1 MATNGILLRQ
11 NNNNEESLKKEVFFI
26 SDPITLNY
34 TYDSTIR
41 NSIFSSITLPIEKM
55 KEYSWIKLGVY
66 DGQCSYQ
73 ITRGTGESYIIVK
86 MSYGAEEDFYFL
98 NNFDYNDRTNSFDF
112 QKAPFAHLFVWRNS
126 NQSKKSFQACFPWS
140 SSSFSLEQN
149 SNLYCSHS
157 GKTYSNTDYISF
169 NVRLYL
175 EGIK

>member
-1 MATNGILLRQ
+1 MATNGILLGQ
-11 NNNNEESLKKEVFFI
+11 NNNNEESLKKEIFFI

-41 NSIFSSITLPIEKM
+41 DSIFSSITLPIEKM

-73 ITRGTGESYIIVK
+73 ITGGIGESYIIVY
-86 MSYGAEEDFYFL
+86 MSYGSGTNFYFL
-98 NNFDYNDRTNSFDF
+98 NDSDYIDRTNSFDF
-112 QKAPFAHLFVWRNS
+112 QKAPCAHLFVWRDINH
-126 NQSKKSFQACFPWS
+126 SKESFEACFPWS
-140 SSSFSLEQN
+140 RSSFLLERE
-149 SNLYCSHS
+149 SNLSFFHS
-157 GKTYSNTDYISF
+157 GSTYSNTDYISF